1 MGTQTIGT
9 GGAVSTERLVEA
21 LRSAGLRTDALGHD
35 APTLDALGQLASIS
49 KAATTDSESARRR
62 QTEPSTA
69 NEDLV
74 TAAKA
79 CVDLA
84 RWCDGMLLSICRSM
98 ALRAGDM
105 VLQQWGVDAS
115 ELSPTK
121 AHRWRAT
128 TKSAVAT
135 ELQALSGW
143 GIQSCH
149 DRVGVALTPPALSG
163 HIESALKDGW
173 NDTRAVQDF
182 WRKARHLDLDD
193 AACVAQAS
201 FGPVVDGDGV
211 CQRASH
217 AEFGQRLTT
226 ALAAIAHP
234 EDEQQRQRALDDRDC
249 FSSIDDDGTGTI
261 VTTGPLTK
269 VAAAA
274 MRIDTIARKTRAAG
288 DSRTL
293 AQLRAD
299 LSLAL
304 LTHGIL
310 PDENDA
316 LTDEG
321 STRSDITPI
330 AEPGPLLRAALG
342 RHSAPIALEVIVPL
356 DALVTDT
363 SRGIGHLPGFGALT
377 GAEVREI
384 AQTPGTVIHRLL
396 TDPVDGRCIERST
409 QAYRPDKTM
418 LDQLKA
424 LDRTCRGPGCTVEA
438 SRCQPDHEI
447 PFDEGGPTAE
457 SNLALKHGYHHNNKT
472 LQLWESELH
481 ADRRITWTTL
491 FGQKFSTRPHDYSSL
506 QPLGHTPT
514 KPQGH
519 DEPGRDG
526 PERGGSGHGGSER
539 TGSGHDGSGHD
550 GSGHGGSERGGPGRD
565 DNDLAYQ
572 LLTRSWLAG
581 DGDRRGHPGLDY
593 NRLADES
600 DSADAAELTS
610 LIALRHRTPGGQLRR
625 GPHPRHIQ
633 EAEFAIQETRQ
644 QAVETPTESDDPPP
658 F

>member
-9 GGAVSTERLVEA
+9 GGAVSTEQLVEA
-21 LRSAGLRTDALGHD
+21 LRSAGLSTDALSNN
-35 APTLDALGQLASIS
+35 AEALDALGQLAVIAQ
-49 KAATTDSESARRR
+49 AASTDSESLTRR
-62 QTEPSTA
+62 QTEPSAA
-69 NEDLV
+69 NEELV
-74 TAAKA
+74 TAASA

-98 ALRAGDM
+98 ALSAGDM
-105 VLQQWGVDAS
+105 VLQQWGLDAS

-149 DRVGVALTPPALSG
+149 DRVGIALTPPALSG
-163 HIESALKDGW
+163 HIESSLKEGW
-173 NDTRAVQDF
+173 NDSRAVQDF

-193 AACVAQAS
+193 AACVAAAA

-211 CQRASH
+211 CQRASQ
-217 AEFGQRLTT
+217 AEFEQRLTT
-226 ALAAIAHP
+226 ALAAVAHP
-234 EDEQQRQRALDDRDC
+234 DDDQQRQRALEDRDC

-261 VTTGPLTK
+261 ITTGPLTK

-274 MRIDTIARKTRAAG
+274 MRIDTIARKTRSTG
-288 DSRTL
+288 DSRSL

-304 LTHGIL
+304 LTHGVL
-310 PDENDA
+310 PVADA
-316 LTDEG
+316 AATDEHDTLASG
-321 STRSDITPI
+321 TALI

-342 RHSAPIALEVIVPL
+342 RHSAPIALEVIVPI

-363 SRGIGHLPGFGALT
+363 SRSVGHLPGFGALT
-377 GAEVREI
+377 GAQVRTI
-384 AQTPGTVIHRLL
+384 AQTPGTVIHRIL
-396 TDPVDGRCIERST
+396 TDPADGRCIERST
-409 QAYRPDKTM
+409 QAYRPDKAM

-424 LDRTCRGPGCTVEA
+424 LDRSCRGPGCTVEA
-438 SRCQPDHEI
+438 SRCQPDHEV
-447 PFDEGGPTAE
+447 PHDAGGPTAE

-481 ADRRITWTTL
+481 ADRNVTWTTL
-491 FGQKFSTRPHDYSSL
+491 FGQKFSTGPHDYRSL
-506 QPLGHTPT
+506 QPLGQAPIR
-514 KPQGH
+514 PPGH
-519 DEPGRDG
+519 DSPGRDG
-526 PERGGSGHGGSER
+526 PVR
-539 TGSGHDGSGHD
+539 DGPVCDS
-550 GSGHGGSERGGPGRD
+550 PGRD

-572 LLTRSWLAG
+572 LLTRSWLSG
-581 DGDRRGHPGLDY
+581 DHGHRVHPGVGH
-593 NRLADES
+593 NQLADES

-625 GPHPRHIQ
+625 GPHPRHVQ
-633 EAEFAIQETRQ
+633 EAESAIREAQPHVVATSL
-644 QAVETPTESDDPPP
+644 ESDDPPP